1 MFNARLRASLL
12 VLLGAAS
19 YGVLST
25 FVKLAYADGFT
36 PGEVTG
42 SQVLLGCAVTWL
54 LVLLG
59 SGRGIPSIA
68 PRVRWKLIGSGV
80 FTGLTGVFY
89 YYALQSLDASFAV
102 LLLFQFTWMG
112 LVADWVLQGRVPT
125 RYRVAGIVIVLAGT
139 ALASGVLDGSLL
151 DRVSP
156 SGIGLGLAA
165 AASYTLFI
173 YFSGKVAV
181 QVPALWRSAWMLTG
195 ASLGVSVV
203 YPPQFLWNG
212 ALGNGLL
219 MWGFLL
225 GLFGMILPSYLY
237 AKGAPRLDT
246 GLTAILGAVELP
258 VVILCSSLLLH
269 ERTGITEWLGIALIL
284 AGIVFS
290 ERSGSGKNREPE
302 AAVPAGTEEL
312 KV

>member
-1 MFNARLRASLL
+1 MNKLRLRACLL

-42 SQVLLGCAVTWL
+42 SQVLLGCAITWL
-54 LVLLG
+54 LVLAG
-59 SGRGIPSIA
+59 IGRGIPAIP
-68 PRVRWKLIGSGV
+68 PRVRWKLLGSGM

-112 LVADWVLQGRVPT
+112 MVADWVLQGRVPT
-125 RYRVAGIVIVLAGT
+125 RFRVLGIVIVLAGT
-139 ALASGVLDGSLL
+139 VLASGLLDGTLL

-181 QVPALWRSAWMLTG
+181 EVPALWRSAWMLTG
-195 ASLGVSVV
+195 ASVAVSVI

-219 MWGFLL
+219 LWGFLL
-225 GLFGMILPSYLY
+225 GLFGMIVPSYMY
-237 AKGAPRLDT
+237 AKGAPKIDT

-258 VVILCSSLLLH
+258 VVIVFSALLLH
-269 ERTGITEWLGIALIL
+269 EQTGIREWAGIGLIL

-290 ERSGSGKNREPE
+290 ELGGSRRQEE
-302 AAVPAGTEEL
+302 AAVAGPKPGAE
-312 KV
+312 KA